1 MVPLAQLDSLGTLN
15 RTASFLRGKTN
26 SYAWAGLGIAIAALL
41 IAMLLS
47 CYTQF
52 GSLSLDY
59 LLQVQKVNPALW
71 LLDAMPLLFLAWG
84 QHIGTVMSF
93 HAGAMLL
100 DETRALRE
108 QTSQLEYAL
117 DRSEDHSPLTDLP
130 NQRNF
135 ASKLGRV
142 IARRREHGG
151 SCAVLVVDTQQYH
164 EVALAHGEAAAREF
178 ISQLSQRL
186 QSSLTQGSI
195 IGHFGY
201 DDFALLIRNVTGE
214 PEALGIARRIQM
226 ALDTPLH
233 IRREPMSLRSS
244 VGVAIYPDHG
254 EDAEALIRHAQTAKY
269 AATAAGLDCLVY
281 CPDLENARSETPRLV
296 AEMHAALDHEGLAA
310 DYLPQQP
317 LKAGLA
323 PRLRMISYWLHPRRG
338 RLDQAEFLALPGRP
352 SLIHSLTLWQ
362 LREACA
368 HLAAARREINP
379 QMVLSLRLADG
390 AYAEFPLVES
400 VTGLLRAHDLPG
412 SALTLELRESALQG
426 SSAAL
431 EQLQALRN
439 EGVHICL
446 TGIGGPCASP
456 ACILYF
462 PLNEAQLVPELLMLA
477 RDQDTARRLLE
488 STVLLL
494 TNLGARVTACGV
506 DTPELLALVQSTGVD
521 YAEGLMAQAPPA
533 TTPDA
538 QTTQLAAPPEN
549 RQTDFQIVL

>member
-15 RTASFLRGKTN
+15 RTADFLRGKTN
-26 SYAWAGLGIAIAALL
+26 SYAWAGLGIAVAALL

-47 CYTQF
+47 CYAQF
-52 GSLSLDY
+52 GSLSLEN
-59 LLQVQKVNPALW
+59 LLAVQKINPALW

-108 QTSQLEYAL
+108 QTSQLEYEL
-117 DRSEDHSPLTDLP
+117 DRTVDHSPITNLP

-135 ASKLGRV
+135 AGKLGRV

-151 SCAVLVVDTQQYH
+151 SCAVLLVDTQQYH
-164 EVALAHGEAAAREF
+164 EVALAHGDAAAREF
-178 ISQLSQRL
+178 IGQLAQRL
-186 QSSLTQGSI
+186 QSSLTQGSL

-201 DDFALLIRNVTGE
+201 DDFALLIRDVAGE
-214 PEALGIARRIQM
+214 SAALGIARRIQLS
-226 ALDTPLH
+226 LDTPLQ
-233 IRREPMSLRSS
+233 IRREPMRLRSS

-254 EDAEALIRHAQTAKY
+254 GDAEVLIRHAQTAKY
-269 AATAAGLDCLVY
+269 AAMAAGLDCLVY
-281 CPDLENARSETPRLV
+281 RPALEDARSETPRLV
-296 AEMHAALDHEGLAA
+296 AELHAALDHEGLAA
-310 DYLPQQP
+310 DYSPQRP

-338 RLDQAEFLALPGRP
+338 RLEQAEFLALPGRP

-368 HLAAARREINP
+368 HLAAARKDVDPRMI
-379 QMVLSLRLADG
+379 LSLRLADG

-426 SSAAL
+426 SVAAL
-431 EQLQALRN
+431 EQLQALRD
-439 EGVHICL
+439 EGVQICL

-456 ACILYF
+456 ACVLYF
-462 PLNEAQLVPELLMLA
+462 PLNEAQLAPELLMLA
-477 RDQDTARRLLE
+477 LDQDAARRLLE

-494 TNLGARVTACGV
+494 ANLGVRVTACGV
-506 DTPELLALVQSTGVD
+506 DTPELLTLAQGAGVD
-521 YAEGLMAQAPPA
+521 YAEGLVAQALPSM
-533 TTPDA
+533 TPDA
-538 QTTQLAAPPEN
+538 PATALAGPPAN
-549 RQTDFQIVL
+549 RHTDDPIVL